1 MKPTRRAVALG
12 LSAAA
17 LAGPVRAAPAVT
29 VHKDPQCGCCGAW
42 AAHLRRAGFAV
53 TETPTA
59 DMEAVKAR
67 AGVPDALRSCHTAF
81 VDGFVLEGHVPAE
94 LVERLLRER
103 PSVIGLAVP
112 GMPMGSPGMEGPEP
126 EPYDG
131 IAFDRSGASR
141 IFQAVRPRS
150 GG

>member
-1 MKPTRRAVALG
+1 
-12 LSAAA
+12 
-17 LAGPVRAAPAVT
+17 
-29 VHKDPQCGCCGAW
+29 
-42 AAHLRRAGFAV
+42 
-53 TETPTA
+53 
-59 DMEAVKAR
+59 MEVVKAR

-81 VDGFVLEGHVPAE
+81 VDGFVLEGHVPADV
-94 LVERLLRER
+94 VERLLRER

-112 GMPMGSPGMEGPEP
+112 GMPMGSPGMEGPDP
-126 EPYDG
+126 EPYDV